1 MSKRKSVV
9 SGSFYPDNK
18 KELLHYF
25 EKFNKTKDDKNSFK
39 NINAIIVPHAG
50 YIYSGFTA
58 NKAYKIAS
66 LNNYKRVVVVGQSH
80 KIFFRGA
87 SVCFYSEYETPFG
100 NLKIDLEYSKELLNK
115 FDFLSFEDECSFEH
129 STEVQAPFIKYY
141 FSLEKVFDYI
151 LQSKDTLLVVSSD
164 LSHFYSQQDAMKLD
178 LICLN
183 AITNKDLKA
192 FENCEA
198 CGKVGLEAIIEYS
211 IKNNLQTKLLHYCTS
226 ADISNDK
233 TRVVGYTSAI
243 IGE

>member
-1 MSKRKSVV
+1 MLHNNCLHFTISLICLLIVAEATKNVHSK
-9 SGSFYPDNK
+9 
-18 KELLHYF
+18 
-25 EKFNKTKDDKNSFK
+25 
-39 NINAIIVPHAG
+39 A
-50 YIYSGFTA
+50 
-58 NKAYKIAS
+58 
-66 LNNYKRVVVVGQSH
+66 RVVGD
-80 KIFFRGA
+80 
-87 SVCFYSEYETPFG
+87 
-100 NLKIDLEYSKELLNK
+100 ID
-115 FDFLSFEDECSFEH
+115 
-129 STEVQAPFIKYY
+129 Y

-151 LQSKDTLLVVSSD
+151 LKSKDTLLVVSSD

-198 CGKVGLEAIIEYS
+198 CGKVGLEAIIECS